1 MHEACT
7 VHRQLHQRPVPV
19 SRVVPSEFT
28 AKRRPNHRPIVRSQL
43 FLKAHSLLTH
53 THTPIHQTVG
63 KNTQQQETPEPWY
76 RCLGSWCFAPDVWRV
91 FVLLCAITTS
101 APERDG
107 SAARVKKLW
116 TAGGLMMGWSLLP
129 FFILLL
135 LFFPFLRVF
144 RVCVC
149 VYLSKSFFPQH
160 VANSLFLT
168 IVLHLSDS
176 SMGWNDA
183 DAVAVSSRATQ
194 LETWLNYTRASVL
207 ANPFRLCEDLWM
219 KSCVETRI
227 SVVIF

>member
-1 MHEACT
+1 M
-7 VHRQLHQRPVPV
+7 RPAPYIASCINAR
-19 SRVVPSEFT
+19 SRLVG
-28 AKRRPNHRPIVRSQL
+28 L
-43 FLKAHSLLTH
+43 FLPNLRSKEDPTIGSSFVPNYFWKHIHFWH

-135 LFFPFLRVF
+135 LFFPCVLGM
-144 RVCVC
+144 CVC
-149 VYLSKSFFPQH
+149 VFEQEFFF
-160 VANSLFLT
+160 ST
-168 IVLHLSDS
+168 CS
-176 SMGWNDA
+176 
-183 DAVAVSSRATQ
+183 
-194 LETWLNYTRASVL
+194 
-207 ANPFRLCEDLWM
+207 
-219 KSCVETRI
+219 
-227 SVVIF
+227 